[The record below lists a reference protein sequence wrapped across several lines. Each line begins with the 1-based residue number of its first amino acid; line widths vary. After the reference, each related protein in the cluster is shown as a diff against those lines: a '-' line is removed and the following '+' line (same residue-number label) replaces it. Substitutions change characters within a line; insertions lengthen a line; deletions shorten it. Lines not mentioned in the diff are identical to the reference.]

1 MEDCIPDNGV
11 GRIGGELISD
21 AGVFVFSECLQRLE
35 GADIQALDRKADD
48 ASRKAADVETRA
60 DALGLILSDEQD
72 GAGWIIGYKSWERC
86 GTGGGTSYG
95 GNRIVFNSAA
105 SADVKDAAKT
115 LYSALNEL
123 GIATVTFEVS
133 SDSRRQEVFFSGTTL
148 QKFWQ

>member
-1 MEDCIPDNGV
+1 MEIEPY
-11 GRIGGELISD
+11 
-21 AGVFVFSECLQRLE
+21 RLE
-35 GADIQALDRKADD
+35 QEILDFVGK
-48 ASRKAADVETRA
+48 
-60 DALGLILSDEQD
+60 D

-115 LYSALNEL
+115 LYNALNEL

-133 SDSRRQEVFFSGTTL
+133 SDSRRQEVFFSGTIL